1 MATAFLAAMRSKDP
15 NTQVG
20 ACIVNKDNR
29 ILATGYNGMPNGCS
43 DDQFPW
49 TRKAAFELDT
59 KCFYGKKSA
68 QSRSYSS
75 DVNYQLCIMM
85 KINADIKLQH
95 FVIDLTTSKVLY
107 DFECKESLL
116 CNPEFCM
123 GLKFGC
129 KVG

>member
-20 ACIVNKDNR
+20 ACIINEDKR
-29 ILATGYNGMPNGCS
+29 IVGTGYNGMPNGCS

-49 TRKAAFELDT
+49 RKNAESKLDT
-59 KCFYGKKSA
+59 KYLYGKKSA
-68 QSRSYSS
+68 QSRECSS

-95 FVIDLTTSKVLY
+95 FVIDLTTS
-107 DFECKESLL
+107 
-116 CNPEFCM
+116 
-123 GLKFGC
+123 
-129 KVG
+129 